1 MNERRDE
8 KISRAVF
15 KVRDIDCAT
24 CSLAIEK
31 RLKNLNGIVEV
42 GSAIMLNKIFVDYDG
57 SKTSI
62 EEIRKAIREAGYS
75 NYVTNDDSMR

>member
-1 MNERRDE
+1 MRDLFARHRKTTE
-8 KISRAVF
+8 ESEWNSK
-15 KVRDIDCAT
+15 
-24 CSLAIEK
+24 
-31 RLKNLNGIVEV
+31 V

-57 SKTSI
+57 SKVSI